1 MLARLVAAL
10 IISLSGALQAGARD
24 ITLGQTV
31 VSLAVPPGQCELQ
44 RAQAGEARLIKVIED
59 LLPKTNR
66 LIAAFADCKQLS
78 DWRAGKRKLLDD
90 TAQYQTV
97 VSAESGPPEAD
108 PAQALKQVC
117 AGLRAEGDKTI
128 TSLTPD
134 LNARIEQVMKAVKV
148 SQTRFLGVVAED
160 ATGCYAAIAQRF
172 KTEAGTDKTQIALFA
187 AAFPKGKL
195 IFYYL
200 YAPYR
205 SGDTLTAMLAKHKA
219 NIAALLA
226 ANKQ

>member
-1 MLARLVAAL
+1 MLARLAAAFVIFL
-10 IISLSGALQAGARD
+10 CGALQAGAES

-31 VSLAVPPGQCELQ
+31 VSLTTPPGQCALQ

-66 LIAAFADCKQLS
+66 LVAAFADCRQLS

-97 VSAESGPPEAD
+97 ISAESGPPEPD
-108 PAQALKQVC
+108 PGQALKQVC
-117 AGLRAEGDKTI
+117 AGLRAEGDRAMS
-128 TSLTPD
+128 SLTPD
-134 LNARIEQVMKAVKV
+134 LNARIEQVMRAVKV
-148 SQTRFLGVVAED
+148 SQTRFLGVIAEEAD
-160 ATGCYAAIAQRF
+160 ACYAAVAQRF

-187 AAFPKGKL
+187 AAFPRGKL

-205 SGDTLTAMLAKHKA
+205 SGDTVTAMLAKHKA
-219 NIAALLA
+219 NVAALLA
-226 ANKQ
+226 ANKP